1 MLMTDQW
8 PNGTDPLQI
17 PASLVHQPGRFH
29 KFTALSAERQAAVLA
44 DYVRFL
50 VVRHPFERL
59 LSAYRN
65 KFEGDLPSARYFQE
79 RIGKQIIR
87 SFRPNAATDSL
98 QRGHDVT
105 FREFVQYLLTP
116 ELSMQQQ
123 QQQLN
128 QTASTPASTSTRTM
142 YNEHWEPISKLC
154 HPCAMKYNVIGRLQ
168 NIHSRHIWVYHL
180 RSNLTYVEH
189 IN

>member
-17 PASLVHQPGRFH
+17 PASLVHEPGRFQ
-29 KFTALSAERQAAVLA
+29 KFSALPAPRRAAVLA
-44 DYVRFL
+44 DYVRF
-50 VVRHPFERL
+50 VIVRHPFERL

-65 KFEGDLPSARYFQE
+65 KLEGDLPSARYFQE

-87 SFRPNAATDSL
+87 SFRPNADAESL
-98 QRGHDVT
+98 TRGHDVT

-116 ELSMQQQ
+116 ELSMIQTQPQ
-123 QQQLN
+123 ETTTN
-128 QTASTPASTSTRTM
+128 SSAAAAASTASAATTAAM

-154 HPCAMKYNVIGRLQ
+154 HPCAMRYNVVGE
-168 NIHSRHIWVYHL
+168 NHVFFCCS
-180 RSNLTYVEH
+180 
-189 IN
+189 